1 MMVSMI
7 LVIITVSVANIKF
20 KVIYRQGL
28 KNVNEFIVFGETLQL
43 IVLTLKILQIE
54 FVHDSLIMWSYLH
67 LYQEHFYLFT

>member
-7 LVIITVSVANIKF
+7 LVIITVSAANIKF

-28 KNVNEFIVFGETLQL
+28 KNVNEFIVFGEILQL

-54 FVHDSLIMWSYLH
+54 
-67 LYQEHFYLFT
+67 LFMIVS

>member
-28 KNVNEFIVFGETLQL
+28 KNVNEFIVFGEILQL

-54 FVHDSLIMWSYLH
+54 
-67 LYQEHFYLFT
+67 LFMIVS

>member
-28 KNVNEFIVFGETLQL
+28 KNVNEFIVFGGILQL
-43 IVLTLKILQIE
+43 ILTLKILQ
-54 FVHDSLIMWSYLH
+54 
-67 LYQEHFYLFT
+67 LFMIVS